1 MLIKFRHFFSVLLC
15 QTGLSKYAS
24 MQWLLL
30 YTYWMLYLGSLML
43 PGFYLCQIAARF
55 LKPDKKTADLVGNT
69 KMKASTNVR
78 HIVLPCTS
86 SARAQLIPDIIRC
99 YSRWFYYSMCFFYSH
114 MISVSSILN
123 FNVHCWFHGSGSVEA
138 GQLFLPRQKN
148 LLLSLQGS
156 WLEQKLS
163 MVTYSNQHVRWA
175 ITWILV

>member
-69 KMKASTNVR
+69 KMKASINVR

-99 YSRWFYYSMCFFYSH
+99 YSRWLYDSMCFFFSH
-114 MISVSSILN
+114 IISIWSIWN
-123 FNVHCWFHGSGSVEA
+123 FNLHCWSGSVEA
-138 GQLFLPRQKN
+138 GQLYLPRQKN
-148 LLLSLQGS
+148 VLLSLQGS
-156 WLEQKLS
+156 WMEQKLS

-175 ITWILV
+175 ITWSLV